1 MPDRR
6 TLLVLRTFYFL
17 NYGGLGALFPLLP
30 LLLEGRHL
38 TPEQISWV
46 MVLVPL
52 CNLLMP
58 PLWGIAAD
66 ALQARVVLLR
76 LAAFASG
83 LATLLLVPDWG
94 FWGAVLAIGVFSIF
108 RSPVASLVDAATSA
122 AMGARQVAFGRVR
135 VWGSVG
141 FTVFVLAMGYLRVSD
156 RPPVLLWTSSAVYM
170 LSAFVA
176 LALRAPP
183 VRREPGVLR
192 ECLGRLARPALLLI
206 LCGNLFYYLGHAI
219 FDAYF
224 SLHLK
229 HLGFGD
235 RFISSAWAIGVTA
248 EVIVMFAA
256 PLLLPRARASSFL
269 CVAGVCAVLRW
280 GTLSLTCLPP
290 AALLATQ
297 SLHGITFGLW
307 YLSLVRFVQ
316 STAPERLRTSLQ
328 SIALSTFGGGSV
340 VGYLV
345 GGVVLQRYGGAR
357 TFQLAGAGA
366 AMAFVLYLVA
376 RVFDRSPVGRDPS
389 GSPL

>member
-6 TLLVLRTFYFL
+6 TLLLLRSFYFL

-38 TPEQISWV
+38 SASEISWV

-58 PLWGIAAD
+58 TLWGVAAD
-66 ALQARVVLLR
+66 ALQARVSLLR
-76 LAAFASG
+76 LAAFASS

-94 FWGAVLAIGVFSIF
+94 FWGAMLAVGVFSLF

-122 AMGARQVAFGRVR
+122 AMGTQQVAFGQVR

-141 FTVFVLAMGYLRVSD
+141 FALLVLAMGVVRVSEH
-156 RPPVLLWTSSAVYM
+156 PAVLVWTSFAVY
-170 LSAFVA
+170 LASAFVA

-183 VRREPGVLR
+183 PRRERGVLR
-192 ECLGRLARPALLLI
+192 ECLALLARPALLLI

-229 HLGFGD
+229 HLGFDD
-235 RFISSAWAIGVTA
+235 RFISSAWAVGVA
-248 EVIVMFAA
+248 VEVGVMFAA
-256 PLLLPRARASSFL
+256 PRLLPRARASSFM
-269 CVAGVCAVLRW
+269 CVAAACAALRW
-280 GTLSLTCLPP
+280 GTLSVTRLP
-290 AALLATQ
+290 AALLAVQT
-297 SLHGITFGLW
+297 LHGITFGLW

-328 SIALSTFGGGSV
+328 SVALSTFGGGSV

-345 GGVVLQRYGGAR
+345 GGAMMQRHGGSR
-357 TFQLAGAGA
+357 TFQLACAGA
-366 AMAFVLYLVA
+366 ATALVLYLVA
-376 RVFDRSPVGRDPS
+376 RAFDRGPS
-389 GSPL
+389 GEREPR